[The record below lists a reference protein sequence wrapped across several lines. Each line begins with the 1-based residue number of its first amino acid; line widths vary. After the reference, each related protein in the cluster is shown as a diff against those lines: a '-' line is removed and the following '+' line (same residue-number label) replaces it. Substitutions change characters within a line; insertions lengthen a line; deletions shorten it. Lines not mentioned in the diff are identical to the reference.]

1 MLNKSATRQ
10 LCSVVLLA
18 LLGVTG
24 MSAQRVF
31 QRVNRAQMTRNVE
44 FDVFIPIENRDGLDK
59 LIEEQHTKGS
69 PNYRKWL
76 TPQQFQTQFGPNPA
90 ALARISTV
98 LSAQG
103 LSIQSVHSHGLHVK
117 GNVDSVQRA
126 FGVTLWNA
134 VNGRGQR
141 KLVSSQTL
149 RMPAE
154 LRQAGAIVPAFSPI
168 PPHRMHF
175 HRVAATTDNRYGTV
189 GPYWFTDIKQAYNF
203 PSYKALTGAGT
214 TIAIVGSSDVLDSDL
229 SLYFGHEGLTP
240 PALVRVPVIGGAG
253 AVDTTSEALVEAS
266 LDVQQSGGMAP
277 GATIALYEIPDLN
290 DDSILAAYQTVVDD
304 NKADIV
310 SSSFGGP
317 ELTYTAAYNS
327 GVDYTYL
334 LRIYHEIF
342 RQGNAQGITWI
353 ASSGDSGGYSTTSV
367 DQTTYVAGVES
378 PASDPNVTGVGGT
391 NLVTTYTQ
399 GSLDSNY
406 VRENANFDTF
416 DPAQGA
422 LPNQIWGSGGGKSI
436 IFAKPQYQFLVDTGS
451 DTRSVP
457 DISLHMGG
465 CPTGVI
471 APCPDDRSDVLTA
484 VDGKYYGV
492 IGTSVSAPEFAGLLA
507 LEEQHLGSRLGNVNN
522 EIYKLSAVQG
532 YGLYNSFHQ
541 GIPSDNGVYQS
552 KAGQQGYNM
561 IVGNGTPIGI
571 NFLLDPFAP
580 VAGTPQ
586 TPSNP

>member
-1 MLNKSATRQ
+1 MLNKSAIRQ

-44 FDVFIPIENRDGLDK
+44 FDVFIPIENPNELDK

-90 ALARISTV
+90 ALARISSA

-134 VNGRGQR
+134 MNGRGQH
-141 KLVSSQTL
+141 KLVSGETL
-149 RMPAE
+149 KMPAE

-175 HRVAATTDNRYGTV
+175 HQVAAAADNRYGTV

-203 PSYKALTGAGT
+203 PSYQALTGAGT
-214 TIAIVGSSDVLDSDL
+214 TIAIVGSSDILDSDL

-240 PALVRVPVIGGAG
+240 PSLVRVPVIGGAG
-253 AVDTTSEALVEAS
+253 AIDTSSEALLEAS

-277 GATIALYEIPDLN
+277 GATIALYQIPDLN
-290 DDSILAAYQTVVDD
+290 DDSILAAYQTIVDD

-342 RQGNAQGITWI
+342 RQGNAQGITWV
-353 ASSGDSGGYSTTSV
+353 ASSGDSGGYDVTSV
-367 DQTTYVAGVES
+367 DQTTYVAGVDS

-391 NLVTTYTQ
+391 NLTTTYTQ

-416 DPAQGA
+416 DPAKGA

-436 IFAKPQYQFLVDTGS
+436 IFAKPQYQFLVNTGS

-457 DISLHMGG
+457 DISLQMGG
-465 CPTGVI
+465 CPVGAFT
-471 APCPDDRSDVLTA
+471 PCPDDRSSVVTT
-484 VDGKYYGV
+484 VDGKNYLI

-522 EIYKLSAVQG
+522 EIYKLSAAQG

-552 KAGQQGYNM
+552 PAGQQGYNM

-580 VAGTPQ
+580 VAGTPK